1 MLGKAL
7 SILSLKSLTDDSISI
22 KLEVPDLSAD
32 RAEAECN
39 KIIDKAA
46 II

>member
-1 MLGKAL
+1 MLGKAK

-22 KLEVPDLSAD
+22 KLEVPEISSD

-39 KIIDKAA
+39 KMIDKTAGT
-46 II
+46 